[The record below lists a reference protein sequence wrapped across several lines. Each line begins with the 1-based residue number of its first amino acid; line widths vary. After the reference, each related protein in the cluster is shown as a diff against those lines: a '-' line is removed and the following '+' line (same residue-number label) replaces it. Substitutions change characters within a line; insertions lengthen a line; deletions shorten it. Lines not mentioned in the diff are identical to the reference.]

1 MGENFI
7 ASKVNVNFKV
17 GLIGENGFVI
27 DVMRVFSPSLST
39 LMIKMAEIAGSP
51 SPDFDQFCLTLTW
64 SELNC
69 QLQPRSLRLKTPGSA
84 WIDSSEPKG
93 QPPNV

>member
-51 SPDFDQFCLTLTW
+51 FPDLTNFASLSPGRNSIVNF
-64 SELNC
+64 N
-69 QLQPRSLRLKTPGSA
+69 PGH
-84 WIDSSEPKG
+84 
-93 QPPNV
+93 